1 MRLAIPEVDGRLLHN
16 HCSDP
21 GSDGGR
27 VLGSTPV
34 TQRYKV
40 CPGVTIPHGATI
52 GSQEGG
58 GSGRGGLV
66 QAGEAGLRQGRPV

>member
-1 MRLAIPEVDGRLLHN
+1 M
-16 HCSDP
+16 
-21 GSDGGR
+21 
-27 VLGSTPV
+27 LGSRAV

-58 GSGRGGLV
+58 GSGREGLV